1 MLEKSLKLSK
11 IERKK
16 LKEVYLESELK
27 RILTEVD
34 KQPSVSLVEFVDYIQ
49 KFKKN

>member
-1 MLEKSLKLSK
+1 MFDKKSIKRK
-11 IERKK
+11 KKK
-16 LKEVYLESELK
+16 LKEVYLESEMK

-49 KFKKN
+49 KFKKY